1 MKVTKNLIE
10 SMVREAMDEK
20 LFGSI
25 ESQKKLAAIKKHL
38 EMLAL
43 MKKITSA
50 DETIAKIKQI
60 IDGEEPALEPEPVE
74 DEPKGFVSKFGKS
87 V

>member
-1 MKVTKNLIE
+1 MKVTKKLIE
-10 SMVREAMDEK
+10 NMAREEMDN
-20 LFGSI
+20 LAGS
-25 ESQKKLAAIKKHL
+25 EEAQNKLAAIKKEL

-43 MKKITSA
+43 MKKITPA

-60 IDGEEPALEPEPVE
+60 IDGEEPALELEPVE

-87 V
+87 K